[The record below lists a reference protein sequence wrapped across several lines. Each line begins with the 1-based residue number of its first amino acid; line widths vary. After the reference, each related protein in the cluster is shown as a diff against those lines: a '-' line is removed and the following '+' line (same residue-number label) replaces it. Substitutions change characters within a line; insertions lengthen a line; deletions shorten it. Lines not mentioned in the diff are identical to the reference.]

1 MMEVRRAPHVK
12 LQLLMQRVQI
22 GYQQLL
28 GRAMLNLEALP
39 PKQVPASGHPY
50 SYLHPAQLPADLG
63 RGEENSCPGGETD
76 RVKIPQVKKRRRKRK
91 SW

>member
-12 LQLLMQRVQI
+12 LQLLMQRGQI
-22 GYQQLL
+22 GQQLL
-28 GRAMLNLEALP
+28 GQAMLNLEALP
-39 PKQVPASGHPY
+39 PKQVLASDHPY
-50 SYLHPAQLPADLG
+50 SYLHPVQLPADLG